1 MKLTK
6 IRSMNMKQVIVLI
19 IFLNAIL
26 FSYNCPVLF
35 SQAKVEKVTL
45 IINGVVLDEQN
56 KGVHNADVI
65 IPQRNISIKTD
76 RSGRFELRLKSG
88 GKVHVEVYKNGF
100 LTASTEVF
108 ETNRQ
113 GEIKRLT
120 IVLQRIPFEEVVVTG
135 TLSPKLYSETP
146 VKTALTTRKDI
157 EKKGATSLADS
168 LELVTGVRV
177 ENNCQNC
184 NFNQVR
190 INGMEGKYSQI
201 LINGLPI
208 ISALAGVYAL
218 EQIPANMIEKLEVVK
233 GGGAAL
239 YGGNAVAGVVNVI
252 TRQPKKTGT
261 QISFNQSSINSEPFS
276 VANFNTDYVSPNYTT
291 SVSFFTNYQ
300 DRDHMDYNGDN
311 FSDLG
316 ELKNLSLGANLYN
329 DFNSINGK
337 LKLSFASIFED
348 RRGGNKFDLPEH
360 MADIA
365 ESIRTYRTDLGLG
378 WEQTLGSTGILCF
391 EGSVSYTKRKTYYG
405 AEQDPNA
412 YGQTLNP
419 VFYGI
424 VTYNHLSFHGHNILL
439 GTSFKSDKIEDQISA
454 YNRIINETYTDLGV
468 FLQDEIELFHHQ
480 ATLLAGLRLDKHSE
494 IETLIV
500 SPRASFLYKG
510 IKNLTFRATFSTG
523 FRAPQVFDEDLHIT
537 QVGGEGMLIVN
548 CDGLQEEKSHSFT
561 LDIDYGKQVKDK
573 LYQFS
578 ISGFYNHLDNVFT
591 LKEIDPT
598 PNARV
603 FERFN
608 SEGAKVYG
616 IQFEAGFKWKDRFE
630 IFTGWT
636 FQRSL
641 LDEPEPDFNS
651 KDFFRTPDV
660 YGSLRIDWNI
670 PKFVNILGEMNYTGP
685 MKVPHFAGYIETDM
699 LETTRAFAA
708 IDLSVRKNFSLG
720 KDNQISIVASVLN
733 VFDEFQQDLDCG
745 IFRDA
750 GYVYGPRF
758 PRTFRIGFEYNF

>member
-1 MKLTK
+1 
-6 IRSMNMKQVIVLI
+6 MNMKQNLVLL
-19 IFLNAIL
+19 IFLSVIL
-26 FSYNCPVLF
+26 FFCAGPMLN
-35 SQAKVEKVTL
+35 SQAKVEKAAL

-65 IPQRNISIKTD
+65 VPQRNISIKTD
-76 RSGRFELRLKSG
+76 QTGRFELRLKSG
-88 GKVHVEVYKNGF
+88 GKVHMEVYKNGF
-100 LTASTEVF
+100 LTASTETF

-113 GEIKRLT
+113 GEIKSLT
-120 IVLQRIPFEEVVVTG
+120 IVLQRSPIEEVVVTG
-135 TLSPKLYSETP
+135 TSTPKLYSETP
-146 VKTALTTRKDI
+146 VKTALTTRKAI
-157 EKKGATSLADS
+157 EKTGAASLADS

-208 ISALAGVYAL
+208 VSALAGVYAL

-252 TRQPKKTGT
+252 TRQPEKTGT
-261 QISFNQSSINSEPFS
+261 QISLNQSSINGKPYS
-276 VANFNTDYVSPNYTT
+276 VLNFNTDYVSPNYGTR
-291 SVSFFTNYQ
+291 VSFFTNYQ
-300 DRDHMDYNGDN
+300 DRAHMDYDGDD

-316 ELKNLSLGANLYN
+316 ELKNLSIGANLHN

-337 LKLSFASIFED
+337 LKLSFTSIFED

-365 ESIRTYRTDLGLG
+365 ESVRTFRTDLGLG
-378 WEQTLGSTGILCF
+378 WEQTFGSTGILHLD
-391 EGSVSYTKRKTYYG
+391 GSLSYTKRKSYYG

-412 YGQTLNP
+412 YGQTRNP

-424 VTYNHLSFHGHNILL
+424 VTYNHLSIHDHNILL
-439 GTSFKSDKIEDQISA
+439 GASFKSDKIDDRIPA
-454 YNRIINETYTDLGV
+454 YNRIINETYTDLGF

-480 ATLLAGLRLDKHSE
+480 ASLLAGLRLDKHSE
-494 IETLIV
+494 LEELIV
-500 SPRASFLYKG
+500 SPRASLLYKG
-510 IKNLTFRATFSTG
+510 FKNLTLRATFSTG

-548 CDGLQEEKSHSFT
+548 RNGLQEEKSHGFT

-578 ISGFYNHLDNVFT
+578 ISSFYNRLDNVFT
-591 LKEIDPT
+591 LEEIEPI

-608 SEGAKVYG
+608 SKGAKVYG
-616 IQFEAGFKWKDRFE
+616 VQLEAGFKWKDRFE

-636 FQRSL
+636 FQRSR
-641 LDEPEPDFNS
+641 LDEPEPDFDS

-670 PKFVNILGEMNYTGP
+670 PKFVNILGELNYTSP
-685 MKVPHFAGYIETDM
+685 MKVPHFAGYIETDV
-699 LETTRAFAA
+699 LETSSAFTV
-708 IDLSVRKNFSLG
+708 INLSVRKNLSLG
-720 KDNQISIVASVLN
+720 KGNQLSIVASVLN
-733 VFDEFQQDLDCG
+733 VFDEFQQDLDRG
-745 IFRDA
+745 IYRDA
-750 GYVYGPRF
+750 GYVYGPRL
-758 PRTFRIGFEYNF
+758 PRTFRMGFAYNF

>member
-1 MKLTK
+1 
-6 IRSMNMKQVIVLI
+6 MKQNIVFI
-19 IFLNAIL
+19 ILLNVIL
-26 FSYNCPVLF
+26 FFYTGLLPN
-35 SQAKVEKVTL
+35 SQAEDEKAVL

-56 KGVHNADVI
+56 KGVNNADI
-65 IPQRNISIKTD
+65 LIPQRNISIKTD
-76 RSGRFELRLKSG
+76 RTGRFELRLKSG
-88 GKVHVEVYKNGF
+88 GKVHLEVFKNGF
-100 LTASTEVF
+100 LTASTEAF
-108 ETNRQ
+108 PTNRH
-113 GEIKRLT
+113 GEIQRLT
-120 IVLQRIPFEEVVVTG
+120 IVLQRSPFEEVVVTG
-135 TLSPKLYSETP
+135 TSTPKLYSETP
-146 VKTALTTRKDI
+146 VKTDLTSRKEI
-157 EKKGATSLADS
+157 EKKGAASLADT
-168 LELVTGVRV
+168 LEMVTGVRV

-201 LINGLPI
+201 LFNGVPI

-252 TRQPKKTGT
+252 TRQPQKSGSR
-261 QISFNQSSINSEPFS
+261 ISLNQSAINGDPYS
-276 VANFNTDYVSPNYTT
+276 VLNFNTDYVSPNYGTR
-291 SVSFFTNYQ
+291 VSFFANYQ
-300 DRDHMDYNGDN
+300 DRKPMDYDGDD

-316 ELKNLSLGANLYN
+316 ELINLSLGANLHN

-378 WEQTLGSTGILCF
+378 WEQTFGSTGILRLDGYF
-391 EGSVSYTKRKTYYG
+391 SYTKRKTYYG

-419 VFYGI
+419 MFCGSI
-424 VTYNHLSFHGHNILL
+424 TYDHLSVHDHNILL
-439 GTSFKSDKIEDQISA
+439 GVSFKSDKIDDQISA
-454 YNRIINETYTDLGV
+454 YNRIIDETYTDQGF

-480 ATLLAGLRLDKHSE
+480 ATLLAGVRLDKHSE
-494 IETLIV
+494 LEKHIV
-500 SPRASFLYKG
+500 SPRASLLYKG
-510 IKNLTFRATFSTG
+510 IKNLTIRTTFSTG

-537 QVGGEGMLIVN
+537 QVGGEGMIIVN
-548 CDGLQEEKSHSFT
+548 RDGLQEEKSHSFT

-573 LYQFS
+573 VYQLS
-578 ISGFYNHLDNVFT
+578 ISGFYNRLDNVFT
-591 LKEIDPT
+591 LEEIEPI
-598 PNARV
+598 PNARR

-608 SEGAKVYG
+608 SKGARVYG
-616 IQFEAGFKWKDRFE
+616 VQFEAGFKWKDRFE
-630 IFTGWT
+630 IFSGWT
-636 FQRSL
+636 FQKSR

-670 PKFVNILGEMNYTGP
+670 PEFVNILAELNYTGP
-685 MKVPHFAGYIETDM
+685 MKVPHFAGYIETDL
-699 LETTRAFAA
+699 LETSPAFAV
-708 IDLSVRKNFSLG
+708 INLSLRKELFLG
-720 KDNQISIVASVLN
+720 KNDRVTLEASVLN
-733 VFDEFQQDLDCG
+733 VFDEFQQDLDRG
-745 IFRDA
+745 VYRDA
-750 GYVYGPRF
+750 GYIYGPRF
-758 PRTFRIGFEYNF
+758 PRTFRLGFAYDF